1 MERTVLKNTG
11 VFCHLTEYLFEL
23 CFFFFFEE
31 DVDCVPSPVSREHWG
46 RIRDENG
53 RVPDSVV
60 QNGVFDE
67 ARNRHVEK

>member
-1 MERTVLKNTG
+1 M
-11 VFCHLTEYLFEL
+11 
-23 CFFFFFEE
+23 
-31 DVDCVPSPVSREHWG
+31 DCVPSPVSREHWG
-46 RIRDENG
+46 QIRDENGRVPDFVVQNGVFDENG